1 MFERRRDVVFRFD
14 FELRLDVLVSR
25 QMRPHR
31 VKKMT
36 NAATGFFFFKKKR
49 KKTQEPITKRT
60 HLMTIR
66 G

>member
-1 MFERRRDVVFRFD
+1 
-14 FELRLDVLVSR
+14 
-25 QMRPHR
+25 
-31 VKKMT
+31 MT